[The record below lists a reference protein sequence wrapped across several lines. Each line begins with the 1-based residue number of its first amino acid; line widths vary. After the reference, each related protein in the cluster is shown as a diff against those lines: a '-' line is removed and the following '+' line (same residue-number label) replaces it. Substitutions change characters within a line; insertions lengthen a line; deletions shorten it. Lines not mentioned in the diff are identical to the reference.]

1 MNISAKKTIE
11 YILAVIIL
19 LITILSLLAIWDI
32 VEIQDVMGKIMKSL
46 LVIFISSVVTL
57 FIFKVV
63 IKDN

>member
-32 VEIQDVMGKIMKSL
+32 IEIQDVMGKIMKSL